1 MNFSKVIEKF
11 SKMLDADCDAITEII
26 NQFKSNFKNP
36 THALSLNAF
45 DKVICVTPSPDDLN
59 YKFSELSQKG
69 GVYIFVMKDDCD
81 INQNFNVS
89 GKYRAKLRDPS
100 NKKTFDR
107 GDILYIGK
115 CQQLD
120 QRMCSH
126 IDDSET
132 NKVGSLKLK
141 CAERRNLIGKFTIL
155 AFCLKENYNSDY
167 YSMIATKVEKNL
179 RLKLKPLVGQ

>member
-100 NKKTFDR
+100 NKISCFSRFGKLLWR
-107 GDILYIGK
+107 GNYRIAYSSSIFRYNFFGISAILRKITVFYRTRK
-115 CQQLD
+115 D
-120 QRMCSH
+120 
-126 IDDSET
+126 
-132 NKVGSLKLK
+132 
-141 CAERRNLIGKFTIL
+141 
-155 AFCLKENYNSDY
+155 
-167 YSMIATKVEKNL
+167 
-179 RLKLKPLVGQ
+179 